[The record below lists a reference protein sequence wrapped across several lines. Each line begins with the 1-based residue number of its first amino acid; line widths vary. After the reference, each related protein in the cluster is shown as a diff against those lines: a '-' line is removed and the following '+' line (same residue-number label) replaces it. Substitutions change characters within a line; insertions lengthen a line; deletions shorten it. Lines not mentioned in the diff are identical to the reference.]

1 MLRAFSSA
9 LRPVVNAPAAV
20 SASIGRRCMSSGK
33 APVRVAV
40 TGASGQIG
48 YALLFRIASGA
59 MLGPDQPVILQL
71 LELPHAVKALDGVI
85 MELKDCAFP
94 LVKDIVGTDDVNRAF
109 EGANVAMLVGAKPR
123 GPGME
128 RGDLLRDNGAIFT
141 VQGKALNANADRDNL
156 KVVVVGNPA
165 NTNAWIAQ
173 QSAPDI
179 PAESFS
185 AMTRLDHNR
194 GLAQLADKLNC
205 GVEDINDFAI
215 WGNHSSTQYPDIS
228 HATVN
233 GQKITEL
240 VDEEWTKKNFMPTVQ
255 KRGAAIIDAR
265 GASSAAS
272 AASSAIDHI
281 HDWVHGTNGK
291 WTSMAIPSDGS
302 YGTEKGV
309 FYSFP
314 VTVENGKVSI
324 VQGLPVSDFS
334 REMMD
339 ITNEE
344 LKGERDEVKSALG
357 L

>member
-1 MLRAFSSA
+1 
-9 LRPVVNAPAAV
+9 
-20 SASIGRRCMSSGK
+20 
-33 APVRVAV
+33 
-40 TGASGQIG
+40 
-48 YALLFRIASGA
+48 
-59 MLGPDQPVILQL
+59 
-71 LELPHAVKALDGVI
+71 
-85 MELKDCAFP
+85 
-94 LVKDIVGTDDVNRAF
+94 
-109 EGANVAMLVGAKPR
+109 
-123 GPGME
+123 
-128 RGDLLRDNGAIFT
+128 
-141 VQGKALNANADRDNL
+141 
-156 KVVVVGNPA
+156 
-165 NTNAWIAQ
+165 
-173 QSAPDI
+173 
-179 PAESFS
+179 
-185 AMTRLDHNR
+185 
-194 GLAQLADKLNC
+194 
-205 GVEDINDFAI
+205 
-215 WGNHSSTQYPDIS
+215 
-228 HATVN
+228 
-233 GQKITEL
+233 
-240 VDEEWTKKNFMPTVQ
+240 MPTVQ

-339 ITNEE
+339 ITNDE